1 MCARTAPPKPRI
13 MIIDDHP
20 LVRRAL
26 RQLLSQETDLEV
38 LHEAHDAESALRL
51 ASTTPLDLILMDL
64 SLKESS
70 GTDLIKR
77 IHAQFPGTRVLVFS
91 MFEDR
96 VYASRALRAGA
107 AGYVNKQAPIEELIG
122 AIRQVLGGKVY
133 LNSHVADADADASA
147 NSDGVPNARQ
157 APHDLL
163 SDREL
168 EIFELIGRGST
179 TRAIAQRLHV
189 SVKTVETH
197 RENIKRKLGLSR
209 NIELIQHSYRWV
221 LELPRSD

>member
-1 MCARTAPPKPRI
+1 

-70 GTDLIKR
+70 GTDLI
-77 IHAQFPGTRVLVFS
+77 
-91 MFEDR
+91 
-96 VYASRALRAGA
+96 
-107 AGYVNKQAPIEELIG
+107 
-122 AIRQVLGGKVY
+122 
-133 LNSHVADADADASA
+133 
-147 NSDGVPNARQ
+147 
-157 APHDLL
+157 
-163 SDREL
+163 
-168 EIFELIGRGST
+168 GRGST
-179 TRAIAQRLHV
+179 TRAIAEHLHV

-197 RENIKRKLGLSR
+197 RENRGVEFHGHAIDHGRRRLHGDRAALPCVPEWNERIQRALGA
-209 NIELIQHSYRWV
+209 
-221 LELPRSD
+221 PRRHLALVPANPARSASIASFGSSSNTVV